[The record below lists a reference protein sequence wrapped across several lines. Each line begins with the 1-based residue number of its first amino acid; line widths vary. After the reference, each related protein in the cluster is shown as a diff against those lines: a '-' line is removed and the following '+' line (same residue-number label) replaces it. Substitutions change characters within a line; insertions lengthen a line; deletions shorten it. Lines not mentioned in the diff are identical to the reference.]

1 MALENEC
8 NSASQANGKLTM
20 KQATMRNFEQGGREA
35 VMDNGIKHKVTKE
48 RLSLLMEQTFGVAAK
63 ESEELSDGW
72 ANTAYRVELSDGK
85 TVIVKVAP
93 QASVKMM
100 SYEKGLMKTE
110 VETLRRMKEIG
121 GIPVPAVLAYDAVG
135 DILGSEYFIMEKLE
149 GTPYNKVKD
158 SLSEAERYGIEFEL
172 GTYNRRINELVGE
185 RFGLYT
191 AAEEEEEH
199 SASWRETFHKLILSV
214 LEDGRAAGVALPVDY
229 ETIEQEIAAR
239 LDCLDEVTVPRLVH
253 WDLWDG
259 NVFAQ
264 DGRITG
270 IIDFERALWG
280 DPLMEVYF
288 GRFNRSDGFLQGY
301 GMGELTSAEK
311 NRRALYS
318 LYLDLILAIECA
330 YRLYEDGGHI
340 AWTRDNLV
348 QGWQQFL
355 QHT

>member
-1 MALENEC
+1 M
-8 NSASQANGKLTM
+8 M
-20 KQATMRNFEQGGREA
+20 QATMRNFKQGRREA

-48 RLSLLMEQTFGVAAK
+48 QLSLLMEQTFGVAAL
-63 ESEELSDGW
+63 EAEELSDGW

-110 VETLRRMKEIG
+110 VDTLRRMKEMG
-121 GIPVPAVLAYDAVG
+121 GIPVPTVLAYAADDG
-135 DILGSEYFIMEKLE
+135 NLGSEYFIMEKLE

-172 GTYNRRINELVGE
+172 GVYNRRINELVGE
-185 RFGLYT
+185 RFGLY
-191 AAEEEEEH
+191 ADSDDEQGNGG
-199 SASWRETFHKLILSV
+199 SWRETFHKLILSV
-214 LEDGRAAGVALPVDY
+214 LEDGRAADVALPVDY
-229 ETIEQEIAAR
+229 DTIEHEVAAR

-259 NVFAQ
+259 NVFVE

-288 GRFNRSDGFLQGY
+288 GRFNHSTGFLQGY
-301 GMGELTSAEK
+301 GIGELTSAEK
-311 NRRALYS
+311 NRKALYS

-340 AWTRDNLV
+340 AWTRDNLA

-355 QHT
+355 QQA